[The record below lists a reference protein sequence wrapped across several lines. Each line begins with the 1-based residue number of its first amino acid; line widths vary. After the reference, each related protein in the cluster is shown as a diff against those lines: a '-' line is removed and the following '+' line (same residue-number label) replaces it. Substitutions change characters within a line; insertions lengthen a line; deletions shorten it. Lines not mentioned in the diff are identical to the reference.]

1 VPSWVLWTILAASIW
16 ALAAV
21 LVTIGIGQVSRV
33 KYVDAEG
40 SPAGE
45 NGPRWA
51 LELARAKQLH
61 DEAEGLETPL
71 PRFGGQPLHVLV
83 VDDDP
88 HLRTLIRT
96 SFEAGDIAVD
106 EAESVSAATGKIEA
120 SKPDVIV
127 LDVAMP
133 GTDGVTF
140 SRRLKADPG
149 TRDISVVL
157 LTGAPELSDAE
168 SDADAFLRKP
178 FSPLALLATV
188 ERLGSRAVV
197 AAPPPSVQ
205 QPADKQLLLYAQDF
219 RRLLDLERGQRLL
232 LQSAYRETAVALAH
246 ALEAKDTGT
255 GAHSERVRRYATELA
270 RAVDMS
276 LPQDPSLEYGFIL
289 HDVGKIAIPD
299 ALLSKRDPLSA
310 AERRVLQTH
319 PVLGEQMVG
328 NAALLRGQG
337 ASVVRSHHERWDGA
351 GYPDG
356 LSGDE
361 IPLGARIFSVAD
373 ALDAMTSNRPYR
385 AARPWSDAVAEITRE
400 AGSQFDPDIVTA
412 FRDREGAMRRIYYE
426 VSRN

>member
-16 ALAAV
+16 ALAAA
-21 LVTIGIGQVSRV
+21 LVTIGIGKVSRV

-51 LELARAKQLH
+51 LELAKAKQLH

-71 PRFGGQPLHVLV
+71 PRFGGQPLRVLV
-83 VDDDP
+83 VDDDAN
-88 HLRTLIRT
+88 LRTLIRT
-96 SFEAGDIAVD
+96 SFEAGDIAVE
-106 EAESVSAATGKIEA
+106 EAENVSAATGKIEA

-140 SRRLKADPG
+140 SRRLKAEPG
-149 TRDISVVL
+149 TRDIAVVL
-157 LTGAPELSDAE
+157 LTGEPELSDGE

-299 ALLSKRDPLSA
+299 ALLSKRDALSA

-319 PVLGEQMVG
+319 PILGEQMVG

-356 LSGDE
+356 LSRDE

-373 ALDAMTSNRPYR
+373 ALDAMTSDRPYR
-385 AARPWSDAVAEITRE
+385 AARSWSEAVAEITRE
-400 AGSQFDPDIVTA
+400 AGSQFDPDVVTV